1 MTANLEHYRHQVHQF
16 GSDILQVEAFLDFMI
31 GSVEAA
37 YNTNTN
43 KIQIQIKIQVQNFHV
58 EAFLDFSIGSV
69 EAAYNTNTNT
79 NTDKDTSTEL

>member
-1 MTANLEHYRHQVHQF
+1 MKANLEHYRHQVHQF

-43 KIQIQIKIQVQNFHV
+43 
-58 EAFLDFSIGSV
+58 
-69 EAAYNTNTNT
+69 TNT
-79 NTDKDTSTEL
+79 NTDKDTSTELSGGGIFGLHHRIS